1 MKEELKF
8 EILIMLCICFSA
20 YLFEKLITISVIS
33 PLLLYGGV
41 IGIALSLF
49 VCALFTTMSVNTIS
63 DHPEVRRNTRIL
75 YGFLSC
81 IYYGIT
87 YIISIWSWCN
97 GILDYDMYI
106 MVFYMHNKSSNVLE
120 VVLKQIHLE

>member
-75 YGFLSC
+75 YGFLSLV
-81 IYYGIT
+81 
-87 YIISIWSWCN
+87 SIMALL
-97 GILDYDMYI
+97 ILLAFEVDA
-106 MVFYMHNKSSNVLE
+106 MVFWTTTCILWYFTCIIRVAMFWKWF
-120 VVLKQIHLE
+120 